1 MLGIRRVG
9 LLGDVEDAGDITIH
23 RLDDMREP
31 LAPRLDDSAH
41 DPARVDELVDD
52 DVVSRMVMKGRPMN
66 GWLLVV
72 ADRLDDDALARYVE
86 LGSDFARSLPAK

>member
-1 MLGIRRVG
+1 MQ
-9 LLGDVEDAGDITIH
+9 DQHPTAPASPATAA
-23 RLDDMREP
+23 DDP
-31 LAPRLDDSAH
+31 PPPRKGPQH